1 MLERPASRPAV
12 SFDEALV
19 RAHAFMALD
28 DASILPEARTELLVD
43 APRDIAVVL
52 LHGFT
57 NHPGQFREF
66 APLVRARGANV
77 FIPRLPEHGDVD
89 RLTTRLKNLTAEAW
103 LASATEAIDIACG
116 LGKRVAVLGI
126 STSGLL
132 CAYAVQ
138 YRADV
143 WRSVPVSPFFA
154 LLQLPI
160 GVSSAIGALLRFV
173 PNMFLWWDPRVRAK
187 QRPRTAY
194 PRFSTHALG
203 QALRIADMVY
213 RDADREQ
220 ALAHE
225 ALTIVNR
232 ADPAVNNAVSADVSR
247 NWNDLRGEGIA
258 YRELRDL
265 PTNHDIIEPDNPLA
279 RTDLVYPVL
288 LDALFSEELST

>member
-1 MLERPASRPAV
+1 MLERPVSRPAA
-12 SFDEALV
+12 SFDEAV
-19 RAHAFMALD
+19 ARARTFMALD
-28 DASILPEARTELLVD
+28 DASILPAARTQLIAD
-43 APRDIAVVL
+43 APADLAVVL

-57 NHPGQFREF
+57 NHPGQFCEF
-66 APLVRARGANV
+66 APMVRARGANI

-89 RLTTRLKNLTAEAW
+89 RMTTRLKSLTAETW

-132 CAYAVQ
+132 CAYAMQ

-143 WRSVPVSPFFA
+143 WRAVPVSPFFA

-160 GVSSAIGALLRFV
+160 GVSSAIGGLLRSI
-173 PNMFLWWDPRVRAK
+173 PNMFLWWDPRVREK

-194 PRFSTHALG
+194 PRFSTRALG
-203 QALRIADMVY
+203 QALRIADLLY
-213 RDADREQ
+213 RAADREK
-220 ALAHE
+220 ALAIE

-232 ADPAVNNAVSADVSR
+232 ADPAVNNDVSADVSR
-247 NWNDLRGEGIA
+247 NWHGLRGFGVA

-265 PTNHDIIEPDNPLA
+265 PTNHDIIDPDNPLA
-279 RTDLVYPVL
+279 RTAAVYPVL
-288 LDALFSEELST
+288 LDALFSEELPR

>member
-1 MLERPASRPAV
+1 MLERPVSRPAAG
-12 SFDEALV
+12 FDEAV
-19 RAHAFMALD
+19 ARAKAVMALD
-28 DASILPEARTELLVD
+28 DANILPEARTALLADGPAEL
-43 APRDIAVVL
+43 AVVL

-77 FIPRLPEHGDVD
+77 FVPRIPEHGDVD
-89 RLTTRLKNLTAEAW
+89 RLTTRLKDLTAEAW

-138 YRADV
+138 YRSDV

-154 LLQLPI
+154 LLQLPH
-160 GVSSAIGALLRFV
+160 GVSSSIGKLLRWV
-173 PNMFLWWDPRVRAK
+173 PNMFLWWDPRVKAK

-194 PRFSTHALG
+194 PRFSTRALG
-203 QALRIADMVY
+203 QALRISDLVY
-213 RDADREQ
+213 RDADREK
-220 ALAHE
+220 ALAQQ
-225 ALTIVNR
+225 AYTIVNR
-232 ADPAVNNAVSADVSR
+232 ADPAVNNAVSAEVSR
-247 NWNDLRGEGIA
+247 NWHGLRGYGVA
-258 YRELRDL
+258 YRELRNL
-265 PTNHDIIEPDNPLA
+265 PTNHDIIEPDNPAA

-288 LDALFSEELST
+288 LDALFSEELPT

>member
-1 MLERPASRPAV
+1 
-12 SFDEALV
+12 
-19 RAHAFMALD
+19 MALD
-28 DASILPEARTELLVD
+28 DASILPEAHTTLLAD
-43 APRDIAVVL
+43 APTDLAVVL

-77 FIPRLPEHGDVD
+77 FVPRLPEHGDVD
-89 RLTTRLKNLTAEAW
+89 RMTTRLKRLTAEAW

-194 PRFSTHALG
+194 PRFSTRALG
-203 QALRIADMVY
+203 QALRIANLVY
-213 RDADREQ
+213 RDADREPP
-220 ALAHE
+220 LAHE

-247 NWNDLRGEGIA
+247 NWHGLRGAGIA

-279 RTDLVYPVL
+279 RTDLVYPIL
-288 LDALFSEELST
+288 LDALFSEELPA

>member
-1 MLERPASRPAV
+1 MLERPVSRPAAG
-12 SFDEALV
+12 FDEAV
-19 RAHAFMALD
+19 ARAKAFMALD
-28 DASILPEARTELLVD
+28 DASSLPEARTALFAD
-43 APRDIAVVL
+43 APADLAVVL

-77 FIPRLPEHGDVD
+77 FVPRMPEHGDVD

-116 LGKRVAVLGI
+116 LGTRVAVLGI

-154 LLQLPI
+154 LLQLPH
-160 GVSSAIGALLRFV
+160 GVSSSIGALLRWV
-173 PNMFLWWDPRVRAK
+173 PNMFLWWDPRVKAK

-194 PRFSTHALG
+194 PRFSTHALA
-203 QALRIADMVY
+203 QALRISDLVY
-213 RDADREQ
+213 RDADREK
-220 ALAHE
+220 ALAQQ
-225 ALTIVNR
+225 AYTIVNR
-232 ADPAVNNAVSADVSR
+232 ADPAVNNAVSAEVSR
-247 NWNDLRGEGIA
+247 NWHGLRGYGVA
-258 YRELRDL
+258 YRELRNL
-265 PTNHDIIEPDNPLA
+265 PTNHDIIEPDNPVA

-288 LDALFSEELST
+288 LDALFSEELPT

>member
-1 MLERPASRPAV
+1 MLERPVSRPTV
-12 SFDEALV
+12 SFDQAIE
-19 RAHAFMALD
+19 RARAFMALD
-28 DASILPEARTELLVD
+28 DASILPEAHTTLLAD
-43 APRDIAVVL
+43 APTDLAVVL

-77 FIPRLPEHGDVD
+77 FVPRLPEHGDVD
-89 RLTTRLKNLTAEAW
+89 RMTTRLKRLTAEAW

-194 PRFSTHALG
+194 PRFSTRALG
-203 QALRIADMVY
+203 QALRIANLVY
-213 RDADREQ
+213 RDADREPP
-220 ALAHE
+220 LAHE

-247 NWNDLRGEGIA
+247 NWHGLRGAGIA

-279 RTDLVYPVL
+279 RTDLVYPIL
-288 LDALFSEELST
+288 LDALFSEELPA

>member
-1 MLERPASRPAV
+1 MLERPASRPAA
-12 SFDEALV
+12 SFGEAV
-19 RAHAFMALD
+19 ARARAFMALD
-28 DASILPEARTELLVD
+28 DASILPEAHTALLAD
-43 APRDIAVVL
+43 APADLAVVL

-66 APLVRARGANV
+66 APMVRAKGANV

-89 RLTTRLKNLTAEAW
+89 RLTTRLKHLTAEAW

-138 YRADV
+138 YRSDV

-154 LLQLPI
+154 LLQLPH
-160 GVSSAIGALLRFV
+160 GVSSSIGALLRWV
-173 PNMFLWWDPRVRAK
+173 PNMFLWWDPRVKAK

-194 PRFSTHALG
+194 PRFSTRALG
-203 QALRIADMVY
+203 QALRISDLVY
-213 RDADREQ
+213 RDADREK
-220 ALAHE
+220 ALAQQ
-225 ALTIVNR
+225 AYTIVNR
-232 ADPAVNNAVSADVSR
+232 ADPAVNNAVSAEVSR
-247 NWNDLRGEGIA
+247 DWHGLRGYGVA
-258 YRELRDL
+258 YRELRNL

-279 RTDLVYPVL
+279 RTDLVYPIL
-288 LDALFSEELST
+288 LDALFSEELPT

>member
-1 MLERPASRPAV
+1 MLERPASRPAA
-12 SFDEALV
+12 SFDEALE
-19 RAHAFMALD
+19 RARAFMALD
-28 DASILPEARTELLVD
+28 DASILPEGRTQLLAD
-43 APRDIAVVL
+43 APTDLAVVL

-57 NHPGQFREF
+57 NHPGQFHEF
-66 APLVRARGANV
+66 APMVRARGANV
-77 FIPRLPEHGDVD
+77 FIPRVPEHGDAD
-89 RLTTRLKNLTAEAW
+89 RMTTRLKRLTAEAW

-116 LGKRVAVLGI
+116 LGKRVAILGI

-132 CAYAVQ
+132 CAYAMQ

-154 LLQLPI
+154 LLQLPF
-160 GVSSAIGALLRFV
+160 GVSSTLGALLRRF

-203 QALRIADMVY
+203 QALRIADLVHG
-213 RDADREQ
+213 DADRTK
-220 ALAHE
+220 ALAHQ

-247 NWNDLRGEGIA
+247 NWHGLRGAGVA
-258 YRELRDL
+258 YRELRSL
-265 PTNHDIIEPDNPLA
+265 PTNHDIIDPDNPLA
-279 RTDLVYPVL
+279 RTELVYPVL
-288 LDALFSEELST
+288 LDALFSEELPT

>member
-1 MLERPASRPAV
+1 MLERPASRPAA
-12 SFDEALV
+12 SFDEAV
-19 RAHAFMALD
+19 ERARAFMALD
-28 DASILPEARTELLVD
+28 DASILPEAHTQLLAD
-43 APRDIAVVL
+43 APTDLAVVL

-77 FIPRLPEHGDVD
+77 FVPRIPEHGDVD
-89 RLTTRLKNLTAEAW
+89 RLTDRLKLLTAESW

-154 LLQLPI
+154 LLQLPFA
-160 GVSSAIGALLRFV
+160 VSNTIGALLRWF

-194 PRFSTHALG
+194 PRFPTHALG
-203 QALRIADMVY
+203 QALRIADVVY
-213 RDADREQ
+213 RASDRDR
-220 ALAHE
+220 ALADQ

-232 ADPAVNNAVSADVSR
+232 ADPAVNDAASAEVSR
-247 NWNDLRGEGIA
+247 NWHGLRGFGIA
-258 YRELRDL
+258 YRELRNL
-265 PTNHDIIEPDNPLA
+265 LTNHDIIEPDNPLA
-279 RTDLVYPVL
+279 KTDLVYPIL
-288 LDALFSEELST
+288 LDALFSEELPT